1 MPRVLG
7 LDFGTKRVGAA
18 ISDGSGRLATPL
30 EVYERQGDRVD
41 ARHYRR
47 LVEDEGV
54 ERLVVGLPVH
64 TTGGEGRTT
73 DLARRWGKWLAEVT
87 GLPVV
92 FRDER
97 FTSVEAEHLL
107 QDAGLK
113 ASQRK
118 RKIDMIA
125 ATLLLQAYLDAGCP
139 ETTADPGPLDD
150 RSERS

>member
-1 MPRVLG
+1 MPRILG

-18 ISDGSGRLATPL
+18 ISDASGRIATPL
-30 EVYERQGDRVD
+30 EVYFRQNDGTDG
-41 ARHYRR
+41 RHYRR
-47 LVEDEGV
+47 LVEAEGV

-64 TTGGEGRTT
+64 TTGTEGHTAN
-73 DLARRWGKWLAEVT
+73 LARRWGKWLAETT
-87 GLPVV
+87 GLPIV

-97 FTSVEAEHLL
+97 FTSTEAEVLL
-107 QDAGLK
+107 QEAGLK

-139 ETTADPGPLDD
+139 EQTSEIGPLEDPA
-150 RSERS
+150 S

>member
-18 ISDGSGRLATPL
+18 LSDASGRIATPL
-30 EVYERQGDRVD
+30 EVYHRQDDRID
-41 ARHYRR
+41 GRHYRA
-47 LVEDEGV
+47 LVEREGV

-64 TTGGEGRTT
+64 TSGNESRSAE
-73 DLARRWGKWLAEVT
+73 LARSWGRWLAEAT
-87 GLPVV
+87 GLPLV

-97 FTSVEAEHLL
+97 YTSTEAEILL
-107 QDAGLK
+107 QGAGLK

-118 RKIDMIA
+118 GKIDMIA

-139 ETTADPGPLDD
+139 EQSEEIAPLDG
-150 RSERS
+150 EG